1 MSEIIPAILEKNFEE
16 IENNLGLIL
25 GATSFVQIDVCD
37 GFFVPSKSWPF
48 DSASGKPPYDKI
60 FAKIMAQEEG
70 LPYWEDIDY
79 EFDLMVKN
87 PAKKIPDFISAGAS
101 RIVVHIDSANDDE
114 IENILN
120 EYSLPAGEAGTD
132 EMRDFGVEIG
142 LAISA
147 TTNMERAEKFIPQA
161 AFVQCMGIK
170 KIGFQDQLFDEDV
183 IDRIISLRQKFPELT
198 ISVDGG
204 VSEDTIS
211 SLVMAGANRLIIGSA
226 IWDSETPADEITNLQ
241 EMGN

>member
-1 MSEIIPAILEKNFEE
+1 MAEIIPAILAKNFDE
-16 IENNLGLIL
+16 IENDLGLIL
-25 GATSFVQIDVCD
+25 GAASFVQIDVCD

-48 DSASGKPPYDKI
+48 DYASGKPLYDKT

-87 PAKKIPDFISAGAS
+87 PAQKIPDFISAGAS
-101 RIVVHIDSANDDE
+101 RIVVHLDSTNDDE

-120 EYSLPAGEAGTD
+120 EYSTD
-132 EMRDFGVEIG
+132 EMREFGVEIG
-142 LAISA
+142 LCISA
-147 TTNMERAEKFIPQA
+147 TTDMERAEKFIPQA

-170 KIGFQDQLFDEDV
+170 KIGFQEQPFDEDV
-183 IDRIISLRQKFPELT
+183 IDRIISLRQKFPELI

-204 VSEDTIS
+204 VNEDTIS
-211 SLVMAGANRLIIGSA
+211 SLVAAGANRLIVGSA

-241 EMGN
+241 ELAQ